1 MRVSGQTGNCHNP
14 SKPTDT
20 ARALE
25 IVEAVL
31 RFLGKNGILDYVCHG
46 GYVSQLLEG
55 HSMVNVKS
63 NAAGFFLRKAEVS
76 ARVKQ
81 GELLAQIVDPCLGT
95 VIEEVLSPVDGIVF
109 FHASHPILYSHT
121 SLFRIIP
128 S

>member
-14 SKPTDT
+14 SKPADT

-46 GYVSQLLEG
+46 GYVSQLLEE

-76 ARVKQ
+76 TRVKQ
-81 GELLAQIVDPCLGT
+81 GGCWPRSWTPAWAP
-95 VIEEVLSPVDGIVF
+95 
-109 FHASHPILYSHT
+109 
-121 SLFRIIP
+121 
-128 S
+128 

>member
-14 SKPTDT
+14 SKPADT

-76 ARVKQ
+76 AQVKQ
-81 GELLAQIVDPCLGT
+81 GELLAQIVGPCLGT
-95 VIEEVLSPVDGIVF
+95 VIEGVLSPVDGIVF